1 MLTER
6 PGHGIELASAADG
19 DALLVLSGDGGF
31 NEVLNGAR
39 AGIPLAF
46 LPGGGA
52 NVLSR
57 ALGLPRDPAAAAR
70 QVGEALE
77 AGRTRT
83 ISVGRVNGRRFSF
96 SAGLGFDSELVR
108 RVDARGRRD
117 DGKRPGDTAFI
128 AAALGLVAERR
139 LRFEPV
145 LEVGGLGRAAFA
157 LVANTDP
164 YTYAGAIP
172 IHVAAEARFELGLDL
187 FAPKRVT
194 ATTLPRLLR
203 HLVTG
208 KGVESATSSTAT
220 TWTGSRS
227 PATGRCRCRSTAR
240 ISATSSTRSSRPSA
254 ARSPCLSRV
263 SAMSGSRR
271 LVLSGIALTALLAV
285 VALASHAHR
294 PGGGTGGGS
303 AQTPKLIFEY
313 GATVMFI
320 LMPFGILTVLW
331 VASFGRRQKLLEGG
345 DRSGRSSGR
354 SSPSPWSRSRSRS

>member
-1 MLTER
+1 MSSSRQLMKVVLIVNPYASAVSEARVRAVERELGRVAQVRTVLTER

-117 DGKRPGDTAFI
+117 DGKRPGDGAFI
-128 AAALGLVAERR
+128 TAALGLVAERR

-172 IHVAAEARFELGLDL
+172 IHVAPEARFELGLDL

-194 ATTLPRLLR
+194 AATLPLLLR

-208 KGVESATSSTAT
+208 KGVRERDVVH
-220 TWTGSRS
+220 GHDLD
-227 PATGRCRCRSTAR
+227 R
-240 ISATSSTRSSRPSA
+240 IEITCDRPLPLQVDGEDLGDVEHA
-254 ARSPCLSRV
+254 VFEAERGAIAV
-263 SAMSGSRR
+263 
-271 LVLSGIALTALLAV
+271 LV
-285 VALASHAHR
+285 
-294 PGGGTGGGS
+294 
-303 AQTPKLIFEY
+303 
-313 GATVMFI
+313 
-320 LMPFGILTVLW
+320 
-331 VASFGRRQKLLEGG
+331 
-345 DRSGRSSGR
+345 
-354 SSPSPWSRSRSRS
+354 